1 MTYDK
6 KVRGIRFDDER
17 LEFTNIE
24 VRISADNIGKTLSLI
39 HEDIQLTIPLD
50 SVEDVLQ
57 LKRR

>member
-1 MTYDK
+1 MTYGK

-17 LEFTNIE
+17 LEFVNIE

>member
-1 MTYDK
+1 MTYGK